1 MAPQC
6 ARQDDVTL
14 FVTHGYRWRLRGV
27 VNSATHVYK
36 PLAERNSTRYCAAT
50 LVRSPCVI
58 PCRVNEPLPKNKEEP
73 APPLYFQQCSSNK
86 WSFYILGSAHRTP
99 HTLRSLDHSQRQR
112 RSIYHPLLITTL
124 QDTPRERRL
133 AGAHSVC
140 KSERSFCFG
149 IGEIA

>member
-50 LVRSPCVI
+50 LVRCPCVI

-86 WSFYILGSAHRTP
+86 WSFYTPGSAHLTHSEVWTTVSDSAALYTIHFSLLLYRTRP
-99 HTLRSLDHSQRQR
+99 ASEDWLEPTLYANLSA
-112 RSIYHPLLITTL
+112 P
-124 QDTPRERRL
+124 
-133 AGAHSVC
+133 SV
-140 KSERSFCFG
+140 SGLVR
-149 IGEIA
+149 